1 MHVSLGSLGGQRGQN
16 PLELELQA
24 VLNHLMLDAGDWT
37 LKEQQVLSA
46 TEPPLQPHPILVFN
60 NKSSH
65 NFLATLFLKCSIACP
80 LCYLLLISKNRNG
93 LVHCCLNSDRVHGTR
108 FLKCWDGMLAPRC
121 LAGIKYIVSVLR
133 GWCLSKPQQAVY
145 KIYCQQKTAE
155 ASQRWLFPPP
165 SESSVP
171 SSAFPATS
179 ISPCRI
185 WGINSSKYLVFG

>member
-1 MHVSLGSLGGQRGQN
+1 MHRKKGLRNLCAVSISWVPR
-16 PLELELQA
+16 A

-155 ASQRWLFPPP
+155 ASQRWL
-165 SESSVP
+165 SS
-171 SSAFPATS
+171 F
-179 ISPCRI
+179 ILLLE
-185 WGINSSKYLVFG
+185 GIVGGMLDK